1 MNKNEVKKELIK
13 NKSVAI
19 FDHYTSGNL
28 YFNVEVLGKKYQFPI
43 SVFETDGETLSHD
56 LGTTSFDEQIKAS
69 YLNRWVDKAI
79 DNGTFIDLTSN

>member
-1 MNKNEVKKELIK
+1 MDKNTVKKELIK

-19 FDHYTSGNL
+19 FESYVAGNL
-28 YFNVEVLGKKYQFPI
+28 YYRVEVLNKTYRFPI

-56 LGTTSFDEQIKAS
+56 LGTTSFDESIKAS

-79 DNGTFIDLTSN
+79 EKNLFVDIAEL